1 VCRAIRTL
9 SISLPPNDYFMT
21 TLSIALERYGRES
34 SRITFG
40 SMSSAMP
47 DTARHPNSRP
57 GSEPDASATDA
68 LIRRFVSNWT
78 MSIEAQGQPLGGR
91 TLRCDDL
98 AAVDVGRPA
107 FGGNVATLLA
117 PLTPENVADVVATLD
132 DFYRFSA
139 GANAGTVF
147 IFSPWPTPDLE
158 PYGWSFLEEAPLMLR
173 PPGDALPP
181 IPPGLLIEPVH
192 DAAGMRAFEIA
203 IVRGF
208 SAPELGAQGAGA
220 VFSPGM
226 LGDARCRFW
235 VGHEGDRPVSAAAT
249 FVADGINNVTLVATV
264 PDARRRGYGAAV
276 TWHAT
281 LADPALPAMLIAT
294 DEGRPVYERMGYTTV
309 SHFTLW
315 SRDRPDSEDKP
326 GT

>member
-1 VCRAIRTL
+1 M
-9 SISLPPNDYFMT
+9 PNTILDCN
-21 TLSIALERYGRES
+21 
-34 SRITFG
+34 
-40 SMSSAMP
+40 P
-47 DTARHPNSRP
+47 RP
-57 GSEPDASATDA
+57 GVAPDASATDA
-68 LIRRFVSNWT
+68 LVRRFVSNWT
-78 MSIEAQGQPLGGR
+78 ASIEAQGQPLGGR
-91 TLRCDDL
+91 MLRRDAF

-117 PLTPENVADVVATLD
+117 PLTPAHVADVMATLD

-139 GANAGTVF
+139 GANSGTVT
-147 IFSPWPTPDLE
+147 IFSPWPTPDLQ
-158 PYGWSFLEEAPLMLR
+158 PHGWSFLEEPPLMLR
-173 PPGDALPP
+173 PPGGALPP
-181 IPPGLLIEPVH
+181 TPPGLLIEPVH

-208 SAPELGAQGAGA
+208 SAPELEAQGAGA

-226 LGDARCRFW
+226 LDDARCRFW
-235 VGHEGDRPVSAAAT
+235 VGYEGDWPVSAAAT
-249 FVADGINNVTLVATV
+249 FVADGINNVTMVATV

-276 TWHAT
+276 TWNAT

-294 DEGRPVYERMGYTTV
+294 EDGRPVYERMGYSTV

-315 SRDRPDSEDKP
+315 SRDRPDGPDKP